1 MKTRVFF
8 FFCFLLFYHTLK
20 AQNDNALELGFGLTK
35 FGAYGSF
42 GVDFQLTE
50 KSYFKSVFIFE
61 NASNDKV
68 QARSS
73 MLDLGYYYS
82 FLKLSKLYI
91 SGSVSAFNSLSSVSV
106 LKNEKVTQELK
117 KYNLGLA
124 PGAEVGIILSEK
136 ITLLANF
143 KQVFFINDMPRS
155 KMFLAGTGLKFNL
168 N

>member
-1 MKTRVFF
+1 MKTCVIF
-8 FFCFLLFYHTLK
+8 FFCFLLFYHALK
-20 AQNDNALELGFGLTK
+20 AQEDKALELGFGLTK
-35 FGAYGSF
+35 FGAYGSI

-50 KSYFKSVFIFE
+50 RSYFKSVFIFE

-68 QARSS
+68 KAHSG

-82 FLKLSKLYI
+82 LLHRNKLYI
-91 SGSVSAFNSLSSVSV
+91 SGSLSVLNSLSSVSV
-106 LKNEKVTQELK
+106 LKNERVTEEFK
-117 KYNLGLA
+117 KYNLGIA

-143 KQVFFINDMPRS
+143 KQIFFINDMPRS